1 MKVHSLTV
9 GPILGAVTG
18 SNARI
23 FGRGEYKNHTNL
35 WGWFNLGTKKKDKC
49 IGVVRIRAVG
59 TVGFG
64 TPIVF
69 KMNPN
74 FDMTG
79 VAIINNLSPEQ
90 EYEYQMG
97 WVEYSW
103 ELKQRIPELNL
114 DWSEIK
120 TYKFKSA
127 AIDISQ
133 PRSFIFGSC
142 RYLLRLFGSSWFDD
156 RGDKT
161 FRSVLQQ
168 IDSGT
173 PTDALIMLGDQVYAD
188 DLNFVAPDKRMD
200 EFCVRYQEVFS
211 QPYIRELM
219 ARIPTYMTLDDH
231 EIEDNWPAK
240 ASEKDLVTLFPVAIH
255 AYVTYQLSH
264 SPLFEL
270 STDQRNI
277 TGTPTKLWYS
287 FSDGCCDFFVADVRT
302 ERYLSDVESERKIIS
317 QEQME
322 AIKEWLTNNSNR
334 IKFIASSTPLFPDL
348 KEQDLDKWSGF
359 LHQRTELLDFIF
371 DNQIESVIFLSGDVH
386 CSMSAEIIDDE
397 QPNFKVISVVSSAF
411 FWPYP
416 HTQTSSFQL
425 DGELKT
431 YSSHRYRLINA
442 GPVHS
447 IDNFTR
453 VTVDKSALKVE
464 VFSRKG
470 KLCGTKKHTWG

>member
-9 GPILGAVTG
+9 GPILAAVTEKG
-18 SNARI
+18 ARI
-23 FGRGEYKNHTNL
+23 FGRAGYQNHTNSWESFEL
-35 WGWFNLGTKKKDKC
+35 LTKKKDEYV
-49 IGVVRIRAVG
+49 GVVRIRAVG
-59 TVGFG
+59 TVDFG
-64 TPIVF
+64 TPIIF
-69 KMNPN
+69 QINPN

-90 EYEYQMG
+90 EYEYQIG
-97 WVEYSW
+97 WVNYSW
-103 ELKQRIPELNL
+103 ETRERIPQLNL
-114 DWSEIK
+114 NWSEIQ

-127 AIDISQ
+127 ATNISQ
-133 PRSFIFGSC
+133 PRSFILGSC
-142 RYLLRLFGSSWFDD
+142 RYFLRLFGGSWFDD

-161 FRSVLQQ
+161 FRSILQQ

-173 PTDALIMLGDQVYAD
+173 PTDALLMVGDQIYAD
-188 DLNFVAPDKRMD
+188 DLNFVAPDKRID
-200 EFCVRYQEVFS
+200 EFFARYREVFS

-231 EIEDNWPAK
+231 EIEDNWPSK
-240 ASEKDLVTLFPVAIH
+240 ASEQDLVTLFPVAIH
-255 AYVTYQLSH
+255 AYITYQLSH

-270 STDQRNI
+270 SADQSKI

-287 FSDGCCDFFVADVRT
+287 FSDGCCDFFVTDVRT
-302 ERYLSDVESERKIIS
+302 ERYLTDIERERQIIS
-317 QEQME
+317 QSQME
-322 AIKEWLTNNSNR
+322 AIKKWLNDGSNR
-334 IKFIASSTPLFPDL
+334 IKFIASSVPFFPDS
-348 KEQDLDKWSGF
+348 KDKISDKWSGF
-359 LHQRTELLDFIF
+359 LYQRTELIDFIF
-371 DNQIESVIFLSGDVH
+371 DNKIKPVIFLSGDVH
-386 CSMSAEIIDDE
+386 CSMSAEIISDE

-416 HTQTSSFQL
+416 HTQASSFQL

-431 YSSHRYRLINA
+431 YSSHRYRLVNA

-453 VTVDKSALKVE
+453 VTVDKTALKVE

-470 KLCGTKKHTWG
+470 ELCGTKKHSW

>member
-35 WGWFNLGTKKKDKC
+35 WAWFKLGNKKKNEC

-59 TVGFG
+59 NVDFG
-64 TPIVF
+64 TAIVF

-74 FDMTG
+74 FDITG

-103 ELKQRIPELNL
+103 KLKQRIPELNL

-142 RYLLRLFGSSWFDD
+142 RYLLRLFGGSWFDD

-168 IDSGT
+168 INSGVT
-173 PTDALIMLGDQVYAD
+173 TDALIMLGDQIYAD
-188 DLNFVAPDKRMD
+188 DLNFVAPDKRLD
-200 EFCVRYQEVFS
+200 EFCVRYREVFS

-240 ASEKDLVTLFPVAIH
+240 ASEKDLITLFPAAIH
-255 AYVTYQLSH
+255 AYIIYQLSH

-270 STDQRNI
+270 STDQSKI
-277 TGTPTKLWYS
+277 TGNPRKLWYS
-287 FSDGCCDFFVADVRT
+287 FSDGCCDFFVTDVRT
-302 ERYLSDVESERKIIS
+302 ERYLSDVENERQIIS

-322 AIKEWLTNNSNR
+322 AIKEWLTDNSKR
-334 IKFIASSTPLFPDL
+334 IKFIASSTPLFPDF
-348 KEQDLDKWSGF
+348 KEINLDKWSGF

-371 DNQIESVIFLSGDVH
+371 ANQIEPVIFLSGDVH
-386 CSMSAEIIDDE
+386 CSMSAEIIDDHH
-397 QPNFKVISVVSSAF
+397 PNFKIISIVSSAF

-416 HTQTSSFQL
+416 HTQASSFQL

-431 YSSHRYRLINA
+431 DSSHRYRLINA

-470 KLCGTKKHTWG
+470 KLCDTKKHTW

>member
-1 MKVHSLTV
+1 MKVNPLTV

-23 FGRGEYKNHTNL
+23 FGRAEYKKYKNIWEKFSFAN
-35 WGWFNLGTKKKDKC
+35 NNKREC
-49 IGVVRIRAVG
+49 VGVVRIR
-59 TVGFG
+59 TVPNLDFR

-69 KMNPN
+69 PMNPN

-90 EYEYQMG
+90 EYEYQIG
-97 WVEYSW
+97 WVEYPW
-103 ELKQRIPELNL
+103 ERRQRIVKSNL
-114 DWSEIK
+114 DWSGIN

-127 AIDISQ
+127 TSDNSQ

-142 RYLLRLFGSSWFDD
+142 RYLLRLFGGSWFDD

-161 FRSVLQQ
+161 FRGILQQ
-168 IDSGT
+168 IDAGT
-173 PTDALIMLGDQVYAD
+173 PTDALLMVGDQIYAD
-188 DLNFVAPDKRMD
+188 DLNFVAPDKRID
-200 EFCVRYQEVFS
+200 EFFERYREAFS

-231 EIEDNWPAK
+231 EIEDNWSAK
-240 ASEKDLVTLFPVAIH
+240 ASQEDLVTLFPVAIH
-255 AYVTYQLSH
+255 AYLTYQLSH

-270 STDQRNI
+270 SPDETKI

-287 FSDGCCDFFVADVRT
+287 FSDGCCDFFVMDVRT
-302 ERYLSDVESERKIIS
+302 ERYFSEIETQKQIIR
-317 QEQME
+317 QEQMD
-322 AIKEWLTNNSNR
+322 AVKEWLIDGADR
-334 IKFIASSTPLFPDL
+334 LKFIVSSVPFFPDSNE
-348 KEQDLDKWSGF
+348 KSTDTWSGF
-359 LHQRTELLDFIF
+359 LSQRTELLDYIF
-371 DNQIESVIFLSGDVH
+371 DNQIEPVIFISGDVH
-386 CSMSAEIIDDE
+386 CSMSAEIICDE
-397 QPNFKVISVVSSAF
+397 QPNFKVISVISSAF

-416 HTQTSSFQL
+416 HTQASSFQL
-425 DGELKT
+425 DGVLKT
-431 YSSHRYRLINA
+431 YSSHEYRLVNA

-453 VTVDKSALKVE
+453 VSVDKNALKVE

-470 KLCGTKKHTWG
+470 ELCGTKKHLW